1 MKYKLL
7 VLDIDGT
14 LNNSKKEI
22 TEKTKAALIKAQ
34 QNGLTIALASGRPT
48 IGIKKAADEL
58 KLAEFGGY
66 VLAFNGGLIT
76 NCADNSVIYKKV
88 IPQSSMKRISDMAKE
103 LGVNLLTYSHEK
115 IVAEK
120 KDEYLETECRI
131 NHAEFLKVDSI
142 SDYVDHDVPKFL
154 MLGDGDYLGTIEPAV
169 KERLS
174 DSFNVFRSEPFFL
187 EIMPKNIDKA
197 YSLAKLLEHM
207 GITRDEMIACG
218 DGYNDVSMISFAGL
232 GVAMENA
239 QNAVKDVSDYIT
251 LSNDN
256 DGIAHIVDKF
266 IFKEETA

>member
-22 TEKTKAALIKAQ
+22 TKKTKDALIKAQ
-34 QNGLTIALASGRPT
+34 EHGLKIAIASGRPT
-48 IGIKKAADEL
+48 IGIEKVAQEL
-58 KLAEFGGY
+58 ELSRFGGF

-76 NCADNSVIYKKV
+76 NCADNSTIYKKT
-88 IPQSSMKRISDMAKE
+88 IPLDDIKTIYDLSKE
-103 LGVNLLTYSHEK
+103 MNVNLLTYSNGK

-120 KDEYLETECRI
+120 SDIYLETECRI
-131 NHAEFLKVDSI
+131 NKALFMPVNNLLEFI
-142 SDYVDHDVPKFL
+142 DHDVPKFL
-154 MLGDGDYLGTIEPAV
+154 MLGNEDYLAKVEPIV
-169 KERLS
+169 KDKLS
-174 DSFNVFRSEPFFL
+174 DRFTVFRSEPFFL

-197 YSLAKLLEHM
+197 FSLARLLEYL
-207 GITRDEMIACG
+207 GLTKDEMIACG

-239 QNAVKDVSDYIT
+239 QPAVKEVSDYIT

-256 DGIAHIVDKF
+256 DGIAHIVNKF
-266 IFKEETA
+266 IFQKETA